1 MIKFKTAAAE
11 AIHAALAQLMK
22 DGAPPSG
29 ELEDMLEYPPDR
41 SMGDIAFPC
50 FRLSRTMRKAPPVI
64 AGEIRDALALPQC
77 FSEVTAAGG

>member
-50 FRLSRTMRKAPPVI
+50 L
-64 AGEIRDALALPQC
+64 AGQ
-77 FSEVTAAGG
+77 